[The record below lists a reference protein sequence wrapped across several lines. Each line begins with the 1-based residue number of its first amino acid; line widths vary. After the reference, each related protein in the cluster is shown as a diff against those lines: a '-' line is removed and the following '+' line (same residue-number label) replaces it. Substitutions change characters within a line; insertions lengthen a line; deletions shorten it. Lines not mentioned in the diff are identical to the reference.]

1 MTDDKL
7 MSVQELAEY
16 LNVNIS
22 TVYAWSQQ
30 GQIPAMKIGTMW
42 RYRRSEIEAWLDSRR
57 SPRLEGQA
65 FARGTH

>member
-1 MTDDKL
+1 
-7 MSVQELAEY
+7 MSVKELAEY

-22 TVYAWSQQ
+22 TVYSWSQQ

-42 RYRRSEIEAWLDSRR
+42 RYRRSEIESWLDSRR

-65 FARGTH
+65 AGGIR